1 MNKKLIRLTEGDL
14 HRIVKESVK
23 YVLYESWTKL
33 NGDLKNHL
41 KNIHRMDEKT
51 LLWLA
56 DIYPEFY
63 ADYLGAVNS
72 ELYDEYAWD
81 LSDII
86 ENLTDYNMSYFIK
99 EKSLPID
106 ERFGYFVKKRIMS
119 HPSYYSQKT
128 AKWVNKLNVI
138 PDAITLGYRKP
149 FLNKPLV
156 HYCFEDGDAEN
167 ILNNGFKYGAELK
180 NLAWTFGYKNEKGNY
195 GFAYKLNDVINDTQH
210 RLSNYGREGVVF
222 IGSGVEVNHYGDTR
236 DDMPVPECIFDKDS
250 VKEMICRFKL
260 SFKCF
265 EVYDKNNKLIYKSK
279 NVNREGLFTWI
290 SNNLIKW

>member
-1 MNKKLIRLTEGDL
+1 MNKKFIRLTESDL
-14 HRIVKESVK
+14 HRIVKESVNN
-23 YVLYESWTKL
+23 VLYESWTRL

-41 KNIHRMDEKT
+41 KNIHKMDEKT

-63 ADYLGAVNS
+63 ADYLAIVNR
-72 ELYDEYAWD
+72 ELYDEYMWD
-81 LSDII
+81 LGDII
-86 ENLTDYNMSYFIK
+86 ENLTGYNMSHFIK
-99 EKSLPID
+99 ENSLPID
-106 ERFGYFVKKRIMS
+106 ERFGYFVKKSIMR
-119 HPSYYSQKT
+119 HPPYYSQKT

-156 HYCFEDGDAEN
+156 HYCFEDGDAES

-180 NLAWTFGYKNEKGNY
+180 NLGWTFGYKNEKGNY
-195 GFAYKLNDVINDTQH
+195 GFAYRLSDIINDTQH
-210 RLSNYGREGVVF
+210 RLPNYGKEGVVF
-222 IGSGVEVNHYGDTR
+222 IGSGVEVNHYGDTW
-236 DDMPVPECIFDKDS
+236 DDTPSSECIFDKDS